1 MIMTKITLL
10 INKVSQ
16 KKYIRFV
23 YLSFIAS
30 MILVKNPVFGEG
42 KFKEITN
49 GIKLIHSNLYNSSA
63 DIFNFLSAIGIDG
76 IERYSTI
83 LLLDFVVIITFF
95 LFQSTLI
102 FRLLSIVKNKD
113 KYQLLLLIPIAK
125 AIADFIENIALL
137 LIMNFPKSS
146 TLLPIV
152 QVSIFVK
159 WIFFVLTILVL
170 VALTFIVIYRKITM
184 SKDRSKNNIDD
195 LRA

>member
-1 MIMTKITLL
+1 MTKITLL